1 MVKQITELTL
11 SDFPNVYTINKELS
25 LLNTLNIHLKQGA
38 NLLHTQII
46 IHNNNQLKEL
56 NYAKM
61 LDRYYFVQVQT
72 LNNNKFLLLTLDE
85 DVLETYKKDIL
96 ASSQDIVE
104 KSTAGNIKQTNV
116 SPETVSKTFNS
127 DLKLDNGSSIIM
139 VTSGQPIKSGELNH
153 DDDRSN

>member
-1 MVKQITELTL
+1 MQLELYKN
-11 SDFPNVYTINKELS
+11 SSGFNTINKELS
-25 LLNTLNIHLKQGA
+25 LLTTLNIHLKQGA

-46 IHNNNQLKEL
+46 IHNNDQLKEL

-85 DVLETYKKDIL
+85 DVLETYKKEIL
-96 ASSQDIVE
+96 ASSQDVIE
-104 KSTAGNIKQTNV
+104 KSTAGNIKQTNI

>member
-1 MVKQITELTL
+1 MQLELYKN
-11 SDFPNVYTINKELS
+11 SSSFNTINKELS

-46 IHNNNQLKEL
+46 IHNNDQLKEL

-61 LDRYYFVQVQT
+61 LDRCYFVQVQT

-104 KSTAGNIKQTNV
+104 KSTAGNIKQENIL
-116 SPETVSKTFNS
+116 PETISKTFNS
-127 DLKLDNGSSIIM
+127 DTKLDDGSSIIM
-139 VTSGQPIKSGELNH
+139 VTSGQPIKNGELNH

>member
-1 MVKQITELTL
+1 MQLELYKNN
-11 SDFPNVYTINKELS
+11 SSFNTINKTLT
-25 LLNTLNIHLKQGA
+25 LLTTLNIHLKQGA

-46 IHNNNQLKEL
+46 IHNNDQLKKL

-61 LDRYYFVQVQT
+61 LDRCYFVQVQT

-96 ASSQDIVE
+96 ASSQDVIE

-127 DLKLDNGSSIIM
+127 DTKLDNGSSIIM
-139 VTSGQPIKSGELNH
+139 VTSGQPIHNGELNH

>member
-1 MVKQITELTL
+1 MELEL
-11 SDFPNVYTINKELS
+11 YKNDSSYNTINKALT
-25 LLNTLNIHLKQGA
+25 LLTTLNIHLKQHT

-46 IHNNNQLKEL
+46 IHNSEQLKIL

-61 LDRYYFVQVQT
+61 LDRCYFVQVQT

-85 DVLETYKKDIL
+85 DVLETYKQDIL
-96 ASSQDIVE
+96 ASSQDVIE
-104 KSTAGNIKQTNV
+104 KSTAGNIKQENV

-127 DLKLDNGSSIIM
+127 DIKLENGNSIIM
-139 VTSGQPIKSGELNH
+139 VTSGQPIKNGEHNQ

>member
-1 MVKQITELTL
+1 MQLELYKNN
-11 SDFPNVYTINKELS
+11 SSFNTINKALT
-25 LLNTLNIHLKQGA
+25 LLTTLNIHLKQGA

-46 IHNNNQLKEL
+46 IHNNDQLKEL

-85 DVLETYKKDIL
+85 DVLETYKKEIL
-96 ASSQDIVE
+96 ASSQDVIE

-127 DLKLDNGSSIIM
+127 DTKLDDGSSIIM
-139 VTSGQPIKSGELNH
+139 VTSGQPIKNGELNH
-153 DDDRSN
+153 NDDRSN

>member
-1 MVKQITELTL
+1 MKLELYKND
-11 SDFPNVYTINKELS
+11 SSYNTINKALT
-25 LLNTLNIHLKQGA
+25 LLTTLNIHLKQHT

-46 IHNNNQLKEL
+46 IHNSEQLKNL

-61 LDRYYFVQVQT
+61 LDRCYFVQVQT
-72 LNNNKFLLLTLDE
+72 LNNDKFLLLTLDE

-104 KSTAGNIKQTNV
+104 KSTAGNVKQTNV

-127 DLKLDNGSSIIM
+127 DIKLENGNSIIM
-139 VTSGQPIKSGELNH
+139 VTSGQPIKNGEHNQ

>member
-1 MVKQITELTL
+1 MQLELYKNN
-11 SDFPNVYTINKELS
+11 SSFNTINKALT
-25 LLNTLNIHLKQGA
+25 LLTTLTIHLKQGA
-38 NLLHTQII
+38 NLFHTQII
-46 IHNNNQLKEL
+46 IHNNDQLKEL

-61 LDRYYFVQVQT
+61 LDRCYFVQVQT

-96 ASSQDIVE
+96 ASSQDVIE

-127 DLKLDNGSSIIM
+127 DTKLDNGSSIIM
-139 VTSGQPIKSGELNH
+139 VTSGQPIKNGELNH
-153 DDDRSN
+153 NDDRSN

>member
-1 MVKQITELTL
+1 MQLELYKN
-11 SDFPNVYTINKELS
+11 SSSFNTINKELS

-46 IHNNNQLKEL
+46 IHNNDQLKEL

-61 LDRYYFVQVQT
+61 LDRCYFVQVQT

-85 DVLETYKKDIL
+85 DVLETYKQDIL
-96 ASSQDIVE
+96 ASSQDVIE

-127 DLKLDNGSSIIM
+127 DTKLEKDNGSIIM
-139 VTSGQPIKSGELNH
+139 VTSGQPIKTGEHNQN
-153 DDDRSN
+153 DDRSN

>member
-1 MVKQITELTL
+1 MQLELYKN
-11 SDFPNVYTINKELS
+11 SSSFNTINKELS

-46 IHNNNQLKEL
+46 IHNSNQLKQL

-85 DVLETYKKDIL
+85 DVLETYKQDIL
-96 ASSQDIVE
+96 ASSQDVIE

-127 DLKLDNGSSIIM
+127 DIKLENGNSIIM
-139 VTSGQPIKSGELNH
+139 VTSGQPMKNGEHNQ
-153 DDDRSN
+153 DDDRS

>member
-1 MVKQITELTL
+1 MQLELYKN
-11 SDFPNVYTINKELS
+11 SSSFNTINKELF

-46 IHNNNQLKEL
+46 IHNNDQLKQL

-61 LDRYYFVQVQT
+61 LDRCYFVQVQT

-116 SPETVSKTFNS
+116 LPETVSKTFNS
-127 DLKLDNGSSIIM
+127 DLKIENNDGSIIM
-139 VTSGQPIKSGELNH
+139 VTSGQPLSTGEN
-153 DDDRSN
+153 NKN

>member
-1 MVKQITELTL
+1 MQLELYKNN
-11 SDFPNVYTINKELS
+11 SSFNTINKALTLLTS
-25 LLNTLNIHLKQGA
+25 LTIHLKQGA

-46 IHNNNQLKEL
+46 IHNSDQLKEL

-96 ASSQDIVE
+96 ASSQDVIE

-127 DLKLDNGSSIIM
+127 DIKLENGNSIIM
-139 VTSGQPIKSGELNH
+139 VTSGQPIKNGEHNQ
-153 DDDRSN
+153 DDNRSN

>member
-1 MVKQITELTL
+1 MQLELYKNN
-11 SDFPNVYTINKELS
+11 SSFNTINKALT
-25 LLNTLNIHLKQGA
+25 LLTSLNIHLKQGA

-46 IHNNNQLKEL
+46 IHNNDQLKEL

-61 LDRYYFVQVQT
+61 LDRCYFVQVQT

-96 ASSQDIVE
+96 ASSQDVIE

-127 DLKLDNGSSIIM
+127 DTKLDDGSSIIM
-139 VTSGQPIKSGELNH
+139 VTSGQPIHNGEHNQ

>member
-1 MVKQITELTL
+1 MQLELYKNN
-11 SDFPNVYTINKELS
+11 SSFNTINKELS

-46 IHNNNQLKEL
+46 IHNNDQLKEL

-61 LDRYYFVQVQT
+61 LDRCYFVQVQT

-85 DVLETYKKDIL
+85 DVLETYKKGIL
-96 ASSQDIVE
+96 ASSQDVIE

-127 DLKLDNGSSIIM
+127 DIKLENGNSIIM
-139 VTSGQPIKSGELNH
+139 VTSGQPIKNGELNH

>member
-1 MVKQITELTL
+1 MQLELYKNT
-11 SDFPNVYTINKELS
+11 SSFNTINKELS

-46 IHNNNQLKEL
+46 IHNNDQLKEL

-85 DVLETYKKDIL
+85 DVLETYKKEIL
-96 ASSQDIVE
+96 ASSQDVIE

>member
-1 MVKQITELTL
+1 MQLELYKN
-11 SDFPNVYTINKELS
+11 SSSFNTINKELS
-25 LLNTLNIHLKQGA
+25 LLTTLNIHLKQGA
-38 NLLHTQII
+38 NLFHTQII
-46 IHNNNQLKEL
+46 IHNNDQLKEL

-96 ASSQDIVE
+96 ASSQDVIE

-127 DLKLDNGSSIIM
+127 DIKLENGNSIIM
-139 VTSGQPIKSGELNH
+139 VTSGQPIKNGEHNH

>member
-1 MVKQITELTL
+1 MELEL
-11 SDFPNVYTINKELS
+11 YKNDSSYNTINKDLT
-25 LLNTLNIHLKQGA
+25 LLTGITIHLKQHT
-38 NLLHTQII
+38 NLLHTQLI
-46 IHNNNQLKEL
+46 IHNSEQLKEL

-85 DVLETYKKDIL
+85 DVLETYKQDIL
-96 ASSQDIVE
+96 ASSQDVIE

-127 DLKLDNGSSIIM
+127 DIKLENGNSIIM
-139 VTSGQPIKSGELNH
+139 VTSGQPIRKGENNQ

>member
-1 MVKQITELTL
+1 MQLELYKN
-11 SDFPNVYTINKELS
+11 SSSFNTINKELS

-46 IHNNNQLKEL
+46 IHNNEQLKEL

-96 ASSQDIVE
+96 ASSQDVIE

-127 DLKLDNGSSIIM
+127 DLKLENNNGSIIM
-139 VTSGQPIKSGELNH
+139 VTSGQPIRKGENNQ

>member
-1 MVKQITELTL
+1 MQLELYKNK
-11 SDFPNVYTINKELS
+11 SSFNTINKELS
-25 LLNTLNIHLKQGA
+25 LLATLNIHLKQGA

-46 IHNNNQLKEL
+46 IHNNDQLKEL

-127 DLKLDNGSSIIM
+127 DTKLDDGSSIIM
-139 VTSGQPIKSGELNH
+139 VTSGQPIKNGELNH
-153 DDDRSN
+153 NDDRSN

>member
-1 MVKQITELTL
+1 MQLELYKN
-11 SDFPNVYTINKELS
+11 SSSFNTINKELS

-61 LDRYYFVQVQT
+61 LDRCYFVQVQT

-127 DLKLDNGSSIIM
+127 DTKLDNGSSIIM
-139 VTSGQPIKSGELNH
+139 VTSGQPIHNGELNH

>member
-1 MVKQITELTL
+1 MQLELYKN
-11 SDFPNVYTINKELS
+11 SSGFNTINKELS

-38 NLLHTQII
+38 NLFHTQII
-46 IHNNNQLKEL
+46 IHNNDQLKEL

-116 SPETVSKTFNS
+116 LPETVSKTFNS
-127 DLKLDNGSSIIM
+127 DIKLENGNSIIM
-139 VTSGQPIKSGELNH
+139 VTSGQPINNGELNH
-153 DDDRSN
+153 NDDRSN

>member
-1 MVKQITELTL
+1 MQLELYKN
-11 SDFPNVYTINKELS
+11 SSSFNTINKELS
-25 LLNTLNIHLKQGA
+25 LLTTLNIHLKQGA
-38 NLLHTQII
+38 NLFHTQII
-46 IHNNNQLKEL
+46 IHNNDQLKEL

-127 DLKLDNGSSIIM
+127 DIKLENGNSIIM
-139 VTSGQPIKSGELNH
+139 VTSGQPMKNGEHNQ

>member
-1 MVKQITELTL
+1 MELEL
-11 SDFPNVYTINKELS
+11 YKNDSSYNTINKDLT
-25 LLNTLNIHLKQGA
+25 LLTNLTIHLKQHT

-46 IHNNNQLKEL
+46 IHNSEQLKNL

-61 LDRYYFVQVQT
+61 LDRCYFVQVQT
-72 LNNNKFLLLTLDE
+72 ISNNKFLLLTLDE

-96 ASSQDIVE
+96 ASSQDVIE
-104 KSTAGNIKQTNV
+104 KSTAGNVKQKNV

-127 DLKLDNGSSIIM
+127 DIKLENGNSIIM
-139 VTSGQPIKSGELNH
+139 VTSGQPMKNGELNH

>member
-1 MVKQITELTL
+1 MQLELYKN
-11 SDFPNVYTINKELS
+11 SSSFNTINKTLI
-25 LLNTLNIHLKQGA
+25 LLTTLNIHLKQGA

-46 IHNNNQLKEL
+46 IHNNDQLKQL

-61 LDRYYFVQVQT
+61 LDRCYFVQSQT

-85 DVLETYKKDIL
+85 DVLETYKQDIL
-96 ASSQDIVE
+96 ASSQDVIE

-127 DLKLDNGSSIIM
+127 DLTLENNNGSIIM
-139 VTSGQPIKSGELNH
+139 VTSGQPIHNGEHNQ

>member
-1 MVKQITELTL
+1 MQLELYKN
-11 SDFPNVYTINKELS
+11 SSSFNTINKELS

-38 NLLHTQII
+38 NLFHTQII
-46 IHNNNQLKEL
+46 IHNSEQLKEL

-61 LDRYYFVQVQT
+61 LDRSYFVQVQT

-127 DLKLDNGSSIIM
+127 DIKLENGNSIIM
-139 VTSGQPIKSGELNH
+139 VTSGQPMKNGEHNH